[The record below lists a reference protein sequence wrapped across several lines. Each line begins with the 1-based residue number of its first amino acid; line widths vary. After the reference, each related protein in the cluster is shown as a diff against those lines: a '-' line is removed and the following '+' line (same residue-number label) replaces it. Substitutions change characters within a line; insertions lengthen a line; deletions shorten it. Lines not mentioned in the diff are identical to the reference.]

1 MEKIVLLFG
10 LVLATS
16 AAPTQQDEKHL
27 PMLSTL
33 YSKNV
38 FVLTESVLKTDDTE
52 MQKKLAYDVLQS
64 YRDLEHF
71 LGESYNMLRTSK
83 QEGNDEQL
91 LSKKYYELVDVIR
104 QSAVDASARPDGS
117 VRKEQIIHAVE
128 KIASKLRKMTTGVSD
143 DQISRA
149 MITEVS
155 AHSEASMMLL
165 ADLYKAVEKERQMRA
180 GGEGVK
186 LAFPAHRRERRQF
199 GGNGWGWGLG
209 YYYRPGG
216 FGFGMGGIW
225 VDEHHH
231 HSHHGHHSYHHHHHG
246 HHSHGH
252 GHHHHSH
259 GHHHHS
265 HGHQHHHHSHGHGH
279 HHHSHHQLGMFF
291 PTMGGFGGFGGM
303 WG

>member
-1 MEKIVLLFG
+1 MEKLIVLLG
-10 LVLATS
+10 CVLASS
-16 AAPTQQDEKHL
+16 AAPAQQDEKHL
-27 PMLSTL
+27 PMLATG
-33 YSKNV
+33 YARNV
-38 FVLTESVLKTDDTE
+38 FVLTDAVMKTDDTE

-71 LGESYNMLRTSK
+71 LAESYNMLRTSK
-83 QEGNDEQL
+83 QDKNDEQL

-104 QSAVDASARPDGS
+104 HSAVDASAKPDGS
-117 VRKEQIIHAVE
+117 VRKEEIIQAAE
-128 KIASKLRKMTTGVSD
+128 KIANKLRKMTTGVSD

-149 MITEVS
+149 MISEVS
-155 AHSEASMMLL
+155 AHAEASMMLL
-165 ADLYKAVEKERQMRA
+165 ADLYKAVEKERQLRF
-180 GGEGVK
+180 GDKEVK
-186 LAFPAHRRERRQF
+186 VAFPAHRRSKRQW
-199 GGNGWGWGLG
+199 GGTGWGWGLG

-246 HHSHGH
+246 HHGHHHHHHSSYGHHHH
-252 GHHHHSH
+252 GHHHHHHHSSH
-259 GHHHHS
+259 GH
-265 HGHQHHHHSHGHGH
+265 H

-291 PTMGGFGGFGGM
+291 PMM